1 MNALLTRCRHN
12 QVNWLDS
19 HSCHCLDCGKTGHWF
34 ELEGL
39 VMWVRGK
46 KSENYSPLMPINT
59 PLQKSFGTSPPVA
72 SRAG

>member
-1 MNALLTRCRHN
+1 MNALLSRCRHV
-12 QVNWLDS
+12 QVNWLDT

-39 VMWVRGK
+39 VMWVRDQK
-46 KSENYSPLMPINT
+46 NENCRPLMPTNVSLPT
-59 PLQKSFGTSPPVA
+59 HLNSSPAVS